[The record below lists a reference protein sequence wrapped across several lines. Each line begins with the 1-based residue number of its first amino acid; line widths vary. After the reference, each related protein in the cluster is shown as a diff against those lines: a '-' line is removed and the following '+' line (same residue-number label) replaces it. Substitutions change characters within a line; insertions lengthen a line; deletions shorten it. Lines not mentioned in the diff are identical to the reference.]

1 MHCNSHLRSA
11 RAAGLGSR
19 ARRTLCAFVTVALA
33 AMCIP
38 QSGFSK
44 QPTVTVPTT
53 SGLVRGQFSDDGS
66 IEIFRGIPYAAPPV
80 GSLRWAAPQPP
91 APWSGVLDA
100 FQART
105 PCPQTGQY
113 ASLDED
119 CLYLNVFV
127 PFRYAN
133 NKLPVMVWIHPGGQT
148 SSAANDWYPASQL
161 TETCRRSCLVRG
173 KNKTF

>member
-1 MHCNSHLRSA
+1 MQFSLRSA

-66 IEIFRGIPYAAPPV
+66 IEIFRGIPYAAQGELFSWPISV
-80 GSLRWAAPQPP
+80 IERCSERAKRGSPLHQLVAEIGSVRLGNLTHLAVDVPRLRRSHLGQPLRHG
-91 APWSGVLDA
+91 AL
-100 FQART
+100 RR
-105 PCPQTGQY
+105 TGQ
-113 ASLDED
+113 
-119 CLYLNVFV
+119 VF
-127 PFRYAN
+127 A
-133 NKLPVMVWIHPGGQT
+133 LPSRIDAT
-148 SSAANDWYPASQL
+148 DL
-161 TETCRRSCLVRG
+161 
-173 KNKTF
+173 

>member
-1 MHCNSHLRSA
+1 MTEVSKFSEASLTQR
-11 RAAGLGSR
+11 
-19 ARRTLCAFVTVALA
+19 
-33 AMCIP
+33 P
-38 QSGFSK
+38 QG
-44 QPTVTVPTT
+44 
-53 SGLVRGQFSDDGS
+53 
-66 IEIFRGIPYAAPPV
+66 Y
-80 GSLRWAAPQPP
+80 RWAAPQPP

-148 SSAANDWYPASQL
+148 SSAANDWPSITVDGNMSKVVLGA
-161 TETCRRSCLVRG
+161 G
-173 KNKTF
+173 